1 MMIRTVSA
9 LLAVGVLA
17 SACGNTPQDRG
28 ITGAGIGAAGGAIIG
43 ALTPIGVLNAA
54 LIGAAAGGITG
65 AVTDKSSINLG
76 DPIWKRG
83 NGQASSGGSSQ
94 AAYDSGAGADN
105 GVVRRIQSA
114 LAQRGYDPGPV
125 DGRSGP
131 RTRAAI
137 GAYQRDHGLFVD
149 STPTP
154 ELAKHLDTNS

>member
-1 MMIRTVSA
+1 MIRTISA
-9 LLAVGVLA
+9 LLAVAVLA

-43 ALTPIGVLNAA
+43 ALTPLSVFHGA
-54 LIGAAAGGITG
+54 LIGAAVGGITG
-65 AVTDKSSINLG
+65 AVTDKSSVNLG
-76 DPIWKRG
+76 DPVWARG
-83 NGQASSGGSSQ
+83 DGQASTGASSQ
-94 AAYDSGAGADN
+94 GAYDN
-105 GVVRRIQSA
+105 GVVRRIQSS

-125 DGRSGP
+125 DGRAGP

-149 STPTP
+149 SSPTP

>member
-1 MMIRTVSA
+1 MIRTVLA

-17 SACGNTPQDRG
+17 SACGSTPQDRG
-28 ITGAGIGAAGGAIIG
+28 ITGAGVGAAGGAIIG
-43 ALTPIGVLNAA
+43 ALTPISVFHGA
-54 LIGAAAGGITG
+54 LIGAAIGGITG

-83 NGQASSGGSSQ
+83 NGQASSGGSAQ
-94 AAYDSGAGADN
+94 AAYGNGADN

-114 LAQRGYDPGPV
+114 LAERGYDPGPV

-154 ELAKHLDTNS
+154 ELAKHLESNS